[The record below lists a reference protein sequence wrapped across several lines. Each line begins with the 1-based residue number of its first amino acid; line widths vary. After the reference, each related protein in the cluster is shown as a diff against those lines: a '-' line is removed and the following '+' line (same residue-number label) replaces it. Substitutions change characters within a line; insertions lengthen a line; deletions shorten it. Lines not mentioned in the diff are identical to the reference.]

1 MSDPKSEPGTSSRP
15 KPPSGSS
22 SPKNRF
28 YTEPT
33 DEEVEIVRQ
42 FGPFNEADQM
52 QVVKAGTWGT
62 YLIEQVDFLRKW
74 GEEKYKTQA
83 KHFRQELAQEYG
95 LPY

>member
-15 KPPSGSS
+15 KTSSDGSS
-22 SPKNRF
+22 PGKNRF
-28 YTEPT
+28 YTPTT

-42 FGPFNEADQM
+42 VGPFSQADQM
-52 QVVKAGTWGT
+52 TVGKAGFWGT

-83 KHFRQELAQEYG
+83 KHFRQELS
-95 LPY
+95 LIHI